1 LVVGDVF
8 ELVRG
13 AVAACLHSQDM
24 ARFLEKDALQQ
35 REGEGSVGLDTKGA
49 DVDGIAPLF

>member
-1 LVVGDVF
+1 MVVGDVF